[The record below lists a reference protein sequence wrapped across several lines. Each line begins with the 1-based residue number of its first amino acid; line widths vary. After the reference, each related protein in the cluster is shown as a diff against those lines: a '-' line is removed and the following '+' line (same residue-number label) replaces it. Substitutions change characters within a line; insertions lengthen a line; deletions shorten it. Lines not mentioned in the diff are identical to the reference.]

1 MAEQFL
7 EAGFLPHIMSFKQHC
22 LEIGIHLLKDD
33 IQFIKAQLVTIPH
46 QLHRP
51 TLEQYVQVWLNAM
64 ELCDNDIR
72 KQNAGRFAA
81 NSFLRGYHE
90 RKD

>member
-1 MAEQFL
+1 
-7 EAGFLPHIMSFKQHC
+7 MSLRQHC
-22 LEIGIHLLKDD
+22 TSLGINLLKDD

-72 KQNAGRFAA
+72 KQNVGRFSA
-81 NSFLRGYHE
+81 NTFLRGYHARE
-90 RKD
+90 N